1 MLTLLKISQFTLVDN
16 LELDIKTGFTVI
28 TGETGAGKSILLDAL
43 GLCLG
48 DKADGQAVRHGA
60 EKAELVAMFDI
71 SQHADASAW
80 LSERDLANDSD
91 CSLRR
96 VIHKEG
102 RSKAWINGSPV
113 TLGELRTLG
122 ELLINIHSQHAHQSL
137 LKKDSQQKLLDNV
150 GGLQPLAR
158 EVASHYHTWQ
168 QHQHALAN
176 SQANIAAQQA
186 RLELLTNHLEELEKL
201 ALKTG
206 EYEILEQEYD
216 RLANF
221 EALMHDSQHAL
232 SLLNEGDSPMSRQ
245 LQQALRSLETHASRS
260 DNLRDICTSLN
271 SALIEIKES
280 SRELSHFLDSQE
292 LDPAR
297 LAFLEQ
303 KISEAQRLA
312 RKHRRLANELPALHI
327 QLQQEQA
334 QCQQSQD
341 IAALERAV
349 AESEAQYM
357 VAAHTL
363 SQQRQQLA
371 PTLAAAIAQHLRDLS
386 MPDTQTAYS
395 FSPLTK
401 PSRQGLDDIELLF
414 SANLGQV
421 PQPLAKIASGGELS
435 RFSLAVQVIQAQ
447 HSAVPVLVF
456 DEVDVGISG
465 GTAEVV
471 GNLLRTLGE
480 RAQILC
486 ITHQPQV
493 AAKSHQHW
501 RVEKY
506 TFNDTTLSRVV
517 NLNHEQ
523 RIQEI
528 ARMSGGILITQET
541 LRHAAS
547 MLL

>member
-1 MLTLLKISQFTLVDN
+1 MLTYLTIKQFTLVEN
-16 LELDIKTGFTVI
+16 LELDITAGFTVI
-28 TGETGAGKSILLDAL
+28 TGETGAGKSIILDAL

-48 DKADGQAVRHGA
+48 DKADAQAVRHGA

-71 SQHADASAW
+71 SRHQAAKEW
-80 LSERDLANDSD
+80 LAERDLDDSQD

-113 TLGELRTLG
+113 SLGELRSLG
-122 ELLINIHSQHAHQSL
+122 ELLISIHSQHAHQSL
-137 LKKDSQQKLLDNV
+137 LKKDSHRQLIDNV
-150 GGLQPLAR
+150 GELQALAL
-158 EVASHYHTWQ
+158 EVAAHYHTWQ
-168 QHQHALAN
+168 HCQQALRDSLAN
-176 SQANIAAQQA
+176 QATQQT
-186 RLELLTNHLEELEKL
+186 RLELLSSQLEELEKL
-201 ALKTG
+201 ALKAG
-206 EYEILEQEYD
+206 EYETLEQEHD

-232 SLLNEGDSPMSRQ
+232 SLLNEGESPMSKQ
-245 LQQALRSLETHASRS
+245 LQQALRSLESHAARS
-260 DNLRDICTSLN
+260 DSLRDICGSLN

-280 SRELSHFLDSQE
+280 SRELSHFLDNQE

-297 LAFLEQ
+297 LAVLEQ
-303 KISEAQRLA
+303 KIGEAQRLA
-312 RKHRRLANELPALHI
+312 RKHKVLATELPTLHTRFKEE
-327 QLQQEQA
+327 LA
-334 QCQQSQD
+334 QCQHSQD
-341 IAALERAV
+341 TEALQKAV
-349 AESEAQYM
+349 QDSEILYMTHAE
-357 VAAHTL
+357 TL
-363 SQQRQQLA
+363 RQQRQQIA

-386 MPDTQTAYS
+386 MPDTQTEYV
-395 FSPLTK
+395 FTPLAK
-401 PSRQGLDDIELLF
+401 PSSYGLDDMELLF
-414 SANLGQV
+414 SANLGQT

-447 HSAVPVLVF
+447 HSDVPVLVF

-471 GNLLRTLGE
+471 GNLLRKLGE

-493 AAKSHQHW
+493 AAKGHQHW
-501 RVEKY
+501 QVEKY
-506 TFNDTTLSRVV
+506 NSGDKTLSRVV
-517 NLNHEQ
+517 SLDHEQ

-528 ARMSGGILITQET
+528 ARMSGGVTITQET

-547 MLL
+547 MLV

>member
-1 MLTLLKISQFTLVDN
+1 MLTLLKISQFTLVESM
-16 LELDIKTGFTVI
+16 ELDIARGFTVI

-48 DKADGQAVRHGA
+48 DKADAQAVRHGA
-60 EKAELVAMFDI
+60 DKAELVAMFDI
-71 SQHADASAW
+71 SRHKEAKEW
-80 LSERDLANDSD
+80 LTERDLDDSQD

-113 TLGELRTLG
+113 SLGELRSLG
-122 ELLINIHSQHAHQSL
+122 ELLISIHSQHAHQSL
-137 LKKDSQQKLLDNV
+137 LKKDSHRQLIDNV
-150 GGLQPLAR
+150 GELQPLAL
-158 EVASHYHTWQ
+158 EVAAHYHTWLQ
-168 QHQHALAN
+168 CKQALRDSLAN
-176 SQANIAAQQA
+176 QATQQA
-186 RLELLTNHLEELEKL
+186 RLELLSNHLEELEKL

-206 EYEILEQEYD
+206 EYETLEQEYD

-232 SLLNEGDSPMSRQ
+232 SLLNEGDSPMSKQ
-245 LQQALRSLETHASRS
+245 LQQALRSLESHAARS
-260 DNLRDICTSLN
+260 DSLRDICGSLN

-297 LAFLEQ
+297 LADLEH
-303 KISEAQRLA
+303 KIGEAQRLA
-312 RKHRRLANELPALHI
+312 RKHKILATELPNLQT
-327 QLQQEQA
+327 QLRQEQA
-334 QCQQSQD
+334 QCQHSQD
-341 IAALERAV
+341 TEALQNAV
-349 AESEAQYM
+349 LESETLYMTYAES
-357 VAAHTL
+357 L
-363 SQQRQQLA
+363 RQQRQLIA
-371 PTLAAAIAQHLRDLS
+371 PKLAAAIAQHLRDLS
-386 MPDTQTAYS
+386 MPDTQTEYV
-395 FSPLTK
+395 FTPLAK
-401 PSRQGLDDIELLF
+401 PSSYGLDDMELLF
-414 SANLGQV
+414 SANLGQT

-447 HSAVPVLVF
+447 HSDVPVLVF

-471 GNLLRTLGE
+471 GNLLRKLGE

-493 AAKSHQHW
+493 AAKGHQHW
-501 RVEKY
+501 QVEKY
-506 TFNDTTLSRVV
+506 NSGDKTLSRVV
-517 NLNHEQ
+517 SLNHEQ

-528 ARMSGGILITQET
+528 ARMSGGVTITQET
-541 LRHAAS
+541 LKHAES
-547 MLL
+547 MLV